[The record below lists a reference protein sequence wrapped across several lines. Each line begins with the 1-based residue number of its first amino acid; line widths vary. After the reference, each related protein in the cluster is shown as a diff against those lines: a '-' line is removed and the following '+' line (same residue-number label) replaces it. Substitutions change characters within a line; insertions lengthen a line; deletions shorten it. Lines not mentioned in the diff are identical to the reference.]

1 MICWRWGFQNI
12 FILVLPLLIMKYDV
26 LLETIMISD
35 KDIRF
40 SLVSDKYGNTIT
52 CRHRKGES
60 NFLTEDETK
69 DSLQCSIESWK
80 IRKQNAKKIGMG
92 KYALVEYEK
101 ITRLTMPIDDENLLL
116 VTADSTKSP
125 MKIIDPILS
134 IISNPKLIVI

>member
-1 MICWRWGFQNI
+1 
-12 FILVLPLLIMKYDV
+12 
-26 LLETIMISD
+26 
-35 KDIRF
+35 
-40 SLVSDKYGNTIT
+40 
-52 CRHRKGES
+52 
-60 NFLTEDETK
+60 LTEDETK